1 MSETGTER
9 ALRTAGLAAVAVGL
23 LCVPALFPDFLVY
36 QLSIVLTYAIA
47 ILGLN
52 LLMGFN
58 GQISVAQGVFFAV
71 GAYTTAIFMTRYGV
85 NYLATLPIAVAT
97 SSLLGLL
104 VGIPA
109 LRWQGLPLAFITFG
123 LAVLVPPLALKLEPI
138 TKGATGIS
146 MPKPAPPSWFPGN
159 QDTFLYLVC
168 LAGVVICVLI
178 AWRLTRGDTGRALR
192 ATRDNGLIA
201 ESLGVNLAAVRL
213 SAFTT
218 SAAFAGFAGGLFAIV
233 NAYVSPESF
242 QMTKS
247 FDFLVGAIVGGITS
261 ISGALIG
268 ALFIVFLPEWAA
280 DTNIA
285 LSGLLYGGVLVV
297 MMLVARDGVVGLL
310 GSLTRALRARLAP
323 DRAARNESALEKTT
337 DRPDG
342 RQFQT
347 AGRKP

>member
-1 MSETGTER
+1 MKQESSER
-9 ALRTAGLAAVAVGL
+9 RLRTAGLAVIGACL
-23 LCVPALFPDFLVY
+23 LLVPALFPDFLVY
-36 QLSIVLTYAIA
+36 QFSVVLTYAIA

-58 GQISVAQGVFFAV
+58 GQISVAQGVFFAL
-71 GAYTTAIFMTRYGV
+71 GAYSTAIFMTRYGV
-85 NYLATLPIAVAT
+85 NGFVTLPIAVAT

-109 LRWQGLPLAFITFG
+109 LRWQGLPLAFITLG

-146 MPKPAPPSWFPGN
+146 MPKPSPPSWFPGN
-159 QDTFLYLVC
+159 QDTFLYMVC
-168 LAGVVICVLI
+168 LAGVAICVLI
-178 AWRLTRGDTGRALR
+178 AYRLLRGDTGRSLR

-201 ESLGVNLAAVRL
+201 ESLGINLTAVRL

-218 SAAFAGFAGGLFAIV
+218 SAGFAGFGGGLFALV

-268 ALFIVFLPEWAA
+268 ALFIVFLPDWSA
-280 DTNIA
+280 DMNIA
-285 LSGLLYGGVLVV
+285 LSGLIYGSVLVV

-310 GSLTRALRARLAP
+310 RDLAGALRARLAS
-323 DRAARNESALEKTT
+323 RRISIIERGNAS
-337 DRPDG
+337 DRPHG
-342 RQFQT
+342 RQFQSQ
-347 AGRKP
+347 GRKP

>member
-1 MSETGTER
+1 MTQGSTEKRLR
-9 ALRTAGLAAVAVGL
+9 AAGFAVIGGCL
-23 LCVPALFPDFLVY
+23 LLVPAIFPDFLVY
-36 QLSIVLTYAIA
+36 QFSIVLTYAIA

-71 GAYTTAIFMTRYGV
+71 GAYTTAIFMTRYGI
-85 NYLATLPIAVAT
+85 NFLATLPIAVAT
-97 SSLLGLL
+97 SALLGLL

-146 MPKPAPPSWFPGN
+146 MTKPAPPSWFPGN
-159 QDTFLYLVC
+159 QDTFLYTLC
-168 LAGVVICVLI
+168 LAGVVLCVLI
-178 AWRLTRGDTGRALR
+178 AFRLLRGDTGRALR

-201 ESLGVNLAAVRL
+201 ESLGINLASVRL
-213 SAFTT
+213 AAFTT
-218 SAAFAGFAGGLFAIV
+218 SAGFAGFGGGLFAVI

-247 FDFLVGAIVGGITS
+247 FDFLVGSIVGGITS

-268 ALFIVFLPEWAA
+268 ALFIVFLPDWSA
-280 DTNIA
+280 DMNIA
-285 LSGLLYGGVLVV
+285 LSGLIYGGAMVL

-310 GSLTRALRARLAP
+310 SSLTVKLCARLASGAAQKIGPGNEKIP
-323 DRAARNESALEKTT
+323 DRPPE
-337 DRPDG
+337 

-347 AGRKP
+347 

>member
-1 MSETGTER
+1 MKLEGTER
-9 ALRTAGLAAVAVGL
+9 TLRAAGLAVIGACLVL
-23 LCVPALFPDFLVY
+23 VPAGFPDFLVY
-36 QLSIVLTYAIA
+36 QFSVVLTYAIA

-71 GAYTTAIFMTRYGV
+71 GAYTTAIFATRYGLDCFV
-85 NYLATLPIAVAT
+85 TLPIAVAT
-97 SSLLGLL
+97 SSLLGLV
-104 VGIPA
+104 VGVPA
-109 LRWQGLPLAFITFG
+109 LRWQGLPLAFITLG

-146 MPKPAPPSWFPGN
+146 MPKPAAPAWFPGN
-159 QDTFLYLVC
+159 QDTFLYAVC
-168 LAGVVICVLI
+168 LVGVAICVWI
-178 AWRLTRGDTGRALR
+178 AHRLLRGDTGRSLR

-201 ESLGVNLAAVRL
+201 ESLGVNLTAVRL

-218 SAAFAGFAGGLFAIV
+218 SAAFAGFGGGLFAIV
-233 NAYVSPESF
+233 NGYVSPESF

-268 ALFIVFLPEWAA
+268 ALFIVFLPDWSA
-280 DTNIA
+280 DMNIA
-285 LSGLLYGGVLVV
+285 LSGLIYGGVLVV

-310 GSLTRALRARLAP
+310 SGLAGALRTRLASHR
-323 DRAARNESALEKTT
+323 RASATEARIEKAR
-337 DRPDG
+337 DRPHG

-347 AGRKP
+347 

>member
-1 MSETGTER
+1 MKPGGTER
-9 ALRTAGLAAVAVGL
+9 KLRAAGLALVGACL
-23 LCVPALFPDFLVY
+23 LLVPAMFPDFLVY
-36 QLSIVLTYAIA
+36 QFSIVLTYAIA

-71 GAYTTAIFMTRYGV
+71 GAYTTAIFMTRYGM
-85 NYLATLPIAVAT
+85 NYLVTLPIAVAT

-146 MPKPAPPSWFPGN
+146 LVKPVPPSWFPGN

-168 LAGVVICVLI
+168 LAGVVLCVLI
-178 AWRLTRGDTGRALR
+178 AFRLLRGDTGRALR

-201 ESLGVNLAAVRL
+201 ESLGINLASVRL
-213 SAFTT
+213 AAFTT
-218 SAAFAGFAGGLFAIV
+218 SAGFAGFGGGLFAVI

-247 FDFLVGAIVGGITS
+247 FDFLVGSIVGGITS

-268 ALFIVFLPEWAA
+268 ALFIVFLPDWSA
-280 DTNIA
+280 DMNIA
-285 LSGLLYGGVLVV
+285 LSGLIYGGAMVI
-297 MMLVARDGVVGLL
+297 MMLVARDGVAGLI
-310 GSLTRALRARLAP
+310 GSLAPRLRLRLAP
-323 DRAARNESALEKTT
+323 GAGRKSEPGNAKISARVSGSF
-337 DRPDG
+337 RPDG
-342 RQFQT
+342 RR
-347 AGRKP
+347 A

>member
-1 MSETGTER
+1 MRASPEQ
-9 ALRTAGLAAVAVGL
+9 ALRAAGVAAIALGL
-23 LCVPALFPDFLVY
+23 LLVPALLPDFLVY
-36 QLSIVLTYAIA
+36 QFAVALTYAIA

-146 MPKPAPPSWFPGN
+146 MPKPTPPAWFPGN
-159 QDTFLYLVC
+159 QDTFLYLLC
-168 LAGVVICVLI
+168 LAGVALCVVI
-178 AWRLTRGDTGRALR
+178 AWRLLRGDTGRSLR
-192 ATRDNGLIA
+192 AVRDNGLIA
-201 ESLGVNLAAVRL
+201 ESLGVNLTTVRL
-213 SAFTT
+213 AAFTT
-218 SAAFAGFAGGLFAIV
+218 CAGFAGFGGGLFAVV

-247 FDFLVGAIVGGITS
+247 FDFLVGSIVGGITS
-261 ISGALIG
+261 ISGAFIG
-268 ALFIVFLPEWAA
+268 ALLIVFLPDWSA
-280 DTNIA
+280 DMNIA
-285 LSGLLYGGVLVV
+285 LSGLIYGAVLVA

-310 GSLTRALRARLAP
+310 GNLAAALRARLATSGKTI
-323 DRAARNESALEKTT
+323 SAPCSAKTH

-347 AGRKP
+347 